1 MVTGSSDGSVR
12 MWDVENG
19 RLVRELV
26 KDREAVWN
34 VGWFDNNGERVVAAF
49 SRGGEVVVEV
59 SFV

>member
-1 MVTGSSDGSVR
+1 

-49 SRGGEVVVEV
+49 SRGGKVVVEV